1 MSTNKSP
8 SPQGEANG
16 KPAAGHGMFEQFLH
30 SQVAGSAVLAS
41 FAILALVWANSPWAD
56 HYFALA
62 KIKLG
67 VSIGGF
73 EYTHTLAHWIK
84 DGLMAIFFFVVG
96 LEIKRELIVGE
107 LSSIRRATLPISAAL
122 GGALLPA
129 LIYFFFNAG
138 GPGAAGWGI
147 PMATDIAFAL
157 GLLAL
162 FGSRVPI
169 GLKVFLT
176 ALAIADD
183 LLAVLVIAF
192 FYTAEINLLA
202 LVSAAVFLGLIFIA
216 NRAGARQIS
225 VYLILAIG
233 TWVSLEASGV
243 HATIA
248 GVLVALLVPV
258 RGSIEPQEFFSK
270 TRSNLTL
277 LEQTELTRESMNN
290 NESQRSAVSEIYL
303 AAGDIIPPGVAL
315 EKQLHTIQA
324 FLILPL
330 FALFAAGVRFDTE
343 TLGDFPGPVALG
355 IILGL
360 LFGKQIGILLASWVA
375 VKSGAAAL
383 PAGVSWSQLW
393 AASALAGIGFTM
405 SIFIGELAFTDPAL
419 ISEAKIGILLASLS
433 AGAWGAFLLNRALPK
448 VKPE

>member
-1 MSTNKSP
+1 
-8 SPQGEANG
+8 
-16 KPAAGHGMFEQFLH
+16 MFERFLH
-30 SQVAGSAVLAS
+30 SQVAGSAVLAG
-41 FAILALVWANSPWAD
+41 FAVLALVWANSPWAD
-56 HYFALA
+56 QYFALA
-62 KIKLG
+62 KIELG
-67 VSIGGF
+67 FSLGSQT
-73 EYTHTLAHWIK
+73 YTHSLGHWIK
-84 DGLMAIFFFVVG
+84 DGLMALFFFVVG
-96 LEIKRELIVGE
+96 LEIKRELVVGE

-129 LIYFFFNAG
+129 LIYVFFNMGAAG
-138 GPGAAGWGI
+138 SAGWGI

-192 FYTAEINLLA
+192 FYTAEISLLA
-202 LVSAAVFLGLIFIA
+202 LASGFIFLALIFVA
-216 NRAGARQIS
+216 NRLGIRQVS
-225 VYLILAIG
+225 VYLVLALG

-258 RGSIEPQEFFSK
+258 RALIGPQEFFNRA
-270 TRSNLTL
+270 RSNLAR
-277 LEQTELTRESMNN
+277 LEQSELTRESINS
-290 NESQRSAVSEIYL
+290 NEAQRTAVNEIYL
-303 AAGDIIPPGVAL
+303 AAEDITPPGIAL

-343 TLGDFPGPVALG
+343 TLGDFPGAVALG
-355 IILGL
+355 IIMGL
-360 LFGKQIGILLASWVA
+360 FFGKQIGILLASWIA

-393 AASALAGIGFTM
+393 AASSLAGIGFTM
-405 SIFIGELAFTDPAL
+405 SIFIGELAFSDPEL
-419 ISEAKIGILLASLS
+419 ISEAKIGIILASLA
-433 AGAWGAFLLNRALPK
+433 AGIWGAFLLNRSLPDADNS
-448 VKPE
+448 

>member
-1 MSTNKSP
+1 MSIHESP
-8 SPQGEANG
+8 SPQGESNS
-16 KPAAGHGMFEQFLH
+16 KPSDGHWMFEQFLH
-30 SQVAGSAVLAS
+30 SQVAGSAVLAA
-41 FAILALVWANSPWAD
+41 FALLALVWANSPWAD
-56 HYFALA
+56 QYFALA
-62 KIKLG
+62 KVELG
-67 VSIGGF
+67 FSLGGYA
-73 EYTHTLAHWIK
+73 YTHSLAHWIK

-96 LEIKRELIVGE
+96 LEIKRELVVGE

-122 GGALLPA
+122 GGALVPA
-129 LIYFFFNAG
+129 LIYSYLNQG
-138 GPGAAGWGI
+138 GAGAAGWGI

-202 LVSAAVFLGLIFIA
+202 LASGAVFLALIFAA
-216 NRAGARQIS
+216 NRAGVRQIS
-225 VYLILAIG
+225 VYVILAIA
-233 TWVSLEASGV
+233 TWISLEASGV

-258 RGSIEPQEFFSK
+258 RALIGPQEFFSK
-270 TRSNLTL
+270 TRSNLAL
-277 LEQTELTRESMNN
+277 LEQSELTRESMNSH
-290 NESQRSAVSEIYL
+290 EGQRTAVNEIYL
-303 AAGDIIPPGVAL
+303 AAADIIPPGIAL
-315 EKQLHTIQA
+315 EKQLHTMQA

-343 TLGDFPGPVALG
+343 TLGDFPGPIALG
-355 IILGL
+355 IIMGL
-360 LFGKQIGILLASWVA
+360 FFGKQIGILLASWIA

-393 AASALAGIGFTM
+393 AASSLAGIGFTM
-405 SIFIGELAFTDPAL
+405 SIFIGELAFSDPAL
-419 ISEAKIGILLASLS
+419 ISEAKIGIIVASLM
-433 AGAWGAFLLNRALPK
+433 AGVWGAFLLNRSLPSADNT
-448 VKPE
+448 